1 MRIEPPVAPASSG
14 MIPAHTHRGGPA
26 RMIEER
32 GNRDSGQITGLLVR
46 WSRGDHLALGELIPL
61 VYAELRRLAGRS
73 MRSERPD
80 HTLEPTALVH
90 ETFVRLA
97 QGIPPELEDRA
108 HFFALMAR
116 LMRHILVDHAR
127 GAIAARRGGPGFR
140 RVPLEEADAPAD
152 EALHDLVALDEAIEA
167 LRGHDERKARVIELR
182 FFGGLDVE
190 DTARVLG
197 VSVPTVVNDTRMAR
211 AWLCDRLGIRGTAAA
226 VR

>member
-1 MRIEPPVAPASSG
+1 MVED
-14 MIPAHTHRGGPA
+14 RGD
-26 RMIEER
+26 
-32 GNRDSGQITGLLVR
+32 RDPGQITGLLFR
-46 WSRGDHLALGELIPL
+46 WSRGDRLALSDLIPL

-90 ETFVRLA
+90 ETFLRLA

-127 GAIAARRGGPGFR
+127 GALAARRGGATSR
-140 RVPLEEADAPAD
+140 RVPLEEADAPAED
-152 EALHDLVALDEAIEA
+152 ALHDLVALDEAIEA
-167 LRGHDERKARVIELR
+167 LRGLDERKARVIELR

-190 DTARVLG
+190 DTARVLA
-197 VSVPTVVNDTRMAR
+197 VSVPTIVNDTRMAR
-211 AWLCDRLGIRGTAAA
+211 AWLCDRLGIGGPVRAVVHRPVRGSA
-226 VR
+226 R